1 MPLDKQSARDIP
13 ARLAQ
18 RLAAALVQERIV
30 PRFVDTYVVEHLRH
44 TLQVHPTRYRELLG
58 LLLREALL
66 AMTACA
72 LAEATSEAR
81 RSGAPPGFPKPQTF
95 RRDFLGAMARQQ
107 KWSAGDSLEFQS
119 ELRLC
124 ESLLAR
130 RPGAQRSRKPYEAAD
145 HPFVDRCAILLDPSF
160 IEQARIA
167 SSRALAQIERL
178 ALQVTEEVLRA
189 G

>member
-1 MPLDKQSARDIP
+1 MPLDKQSAREIP
-13 ARLAQ
+13 SQLAK
-18 RLAAALVQERIV
+18 RLAAALVEERIV

-44 TLQVHPTRYRELLG
+44 TLQVHPARYRELLG

-72 LAEATSEAR
+72 LAEAEGDNR
-81 RSGAPPGFPKPQTF
+81 RAGAPRGFPRPQTF
-95 RRDFLGAMARQQ
+95 RREFLGALARQQ
-107 KWSAGDSLEFQS
+107 NWSAGDSLEFQS

-124 ESLLAR
+124 ESLLKR
-130 RPGAQRSRKPYEAAD
+130 RPGARRSRKAFEAAD

-167 SSRALAQIERL
+167 ASRALAQIERL
-178 ALQVTEEVLRA
+178 TLQITEEVLRA